1 MIYILGILLSI
12 LLGVL
17 IGFKLALWYSDYLS
31 KKEVEKLKLVNEDIF
46 NQVLSNIGTRFF
58 DFHTR
63 LNENLIFKSSIFGLG
78 EFDMVYNLNKS
89 DLLLIFPDNKTY
101 SSYNISN
108 SLKDSIIKSIENYY
122 SVEYNDCMTFNG
134 NLIDL
139 KTINRLTKS
148 FTGSTSIDGL
158 FDKKSAVEEPM
169 DIDSILDK
177 INQFGLDNLTK
188 KERDFLKK
196 FGENE

>member
-1 MIYILGILLSI
+1 MIYILVILLS
-12 LLGVL
+12 LLIGVL
-17 IGFKLALWYSDYLS
+17 VGIRLAFWYSDYLS
-31 KKEVEKLKLVNEDIF
+31 EKEIEKLRLVNEDIF

-63 LNENLIFKSSIFGLG
+63 LNENLIFKSSMFGLG

-101 SSYNISN
+101 SSHNISN
-108 SLKDSIIKSIENYY
+108 SLKDNIIKSIEKYH

-139 KTINRLTKS
+139 KTINRLAKS
-148 FTGSTSIDGL
+148 FTNSTSIDGL
-158 FDKKSAVEEPM
+158 FDVETVVEETM

-188 KERDFLKK
+188 KEKDFLKK